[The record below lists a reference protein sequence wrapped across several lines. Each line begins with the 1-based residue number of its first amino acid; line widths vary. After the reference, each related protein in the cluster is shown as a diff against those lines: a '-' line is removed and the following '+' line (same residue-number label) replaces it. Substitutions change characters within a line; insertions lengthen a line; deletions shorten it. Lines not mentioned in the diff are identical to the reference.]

1 MKILDIAF
9 KDMLRSFRSMF
20 ALVFMFGIPLLMT
33 GMFYIMF
40 GNIASGGEFNLPK
53 TKVII
58 ANLDEG
64 GPKFQTSTKNM
75 PGGKQARTMG
85 ELVVNV
91 LQSKEMADLIQV
103 SLAPSAESAHAA
115 VDGQAAQV
123 AIVIP
128 ADFSKKFADP
138 DKQAVIE
145 FYQDPTLTIGPSIIR
160 SILNRFMDGMAGVK
174 IAINVFMDEAPE
186 SDYYL
191 TGDIIQQYLD
201 ISLVQTED
209 LADTLLDERAPTATP
224 PSSQTSGSQASGS
237 QTSQNMLLRIVGPI
251 MGGMMIFYAFFTGSS
266 TAQSILK
273 EEEEHT
279 LPRLFTT
286 PTPQAVILTGKLVAV
301 FLTVLVQV
309 VTLII
314 AARLIFGI
322 QWGAP
327 VPVAMAAAGTVF
339 IASSFG
345 IFINSLLKST
355 KQSGTVFGGVLAM
368 TGMLG
373 MVSIFDINS
382 PTAARLGN
390 TVSLL
395 VPQGWAIRGLLQ
407 AMNGAPVGNVALT
420 ALVMLVLSAA
430 FFVIGVWRFNK
441 RYA

>member
-1 MKILDIAF
+1 MKALDIAL
-9 KDMLRSFRSMF
+9 KDMTRSFRSAF
-20 ALVFMFGIPLLMT
+20 AIVFMFGIPLLMT
-33 GMFYIMF
+33 GMFYLMF
-40 GNIASGGEFNLPK
+40 GNVASGNLNLPK

-64 GPKFQTSTKNM
+64 GPHFQASAKNI

-91 LQSKEMADLIQV
+91 LESKELADLVQV
-103 SLAPSAESAHAA
+103 SLASSAEPARAA
-115 VDGQAAQV
+115 VDGQVAQV
-123 AIVIP
+123 AIIIP

-138 DKQAVIE
+138 DKQAAIE
-145 FYQDPTLTIGPSIIR
+145 FYQDPTLTIGPDIIR

-174 IAINVFMDEAPE
+174 IALNVYLDEAAP
-186 SDYYL
+186 SDDYL
-191 TGDIIQQYLD
+191 VGQVVQQYLD
-201 ISLVQTED
+201 TSLVQTED
-209 LADTLLDERAPTATP
+209 LAAALLDVKQSTPNAAPKRDD
-224 PSSQTSGSQASGS
+224 
-237 QTSQNMLLRIVGPI
+237 NVLLRIVGPI

-286 PTPQAVILTGKLVAV
+286 PTPQAVILSGKLVAV

-327 VPVAMAAAGTVF
+327 APVAMAAAGTVF

-355 KQSGTVFGGVLAM
+355 KQGGTVFGGVLTM

-373 MVSIFDINS
+373 MISVFAMNS
-382 PTAARLGN
+382 PSAARLGD

-407 AMNGAPVGNVALT
+407 AMNGAPVGNVVLT
-420 ALVMLVLSAA
+420 TLVMLVLSAA

>member
-1 MKILDIAF
+1 MKILDIAL
-9 KDMLRSFRSMF
+9 KDLLRSFRSMF

-33 GMFYIMF
+33 GMFYVMF
-40 GNIASGGEFNLPK
+40 GNIASGGDFNLPK

-64 GPKFQTSTKNM
+64 GPRFQVSAKNI

-103 SLAPSAESAHAA
+103 SLAPSAESARAA
-115 VDGQAAQV
+115 VDGVVYNAQAAQV

-145 FYQDPTLTIGPSIIR
+145 FYQDPTLTIGPGIIR

-186 SDYYL
+186 SDYVL
-191 TGDIIQQYLD
+191 TGDVIQQYLD

-209 LADTLLDERAPTATP
+209 LAGTLLDERAPTAAP
-224 PSSQTSGSQASGS
+224 PSSQTSGAPA
-237 QTSQNMLLRIVGPI
+237 SQNMLLRVVGPI
-251 MGGMMIFYAFFTGSS
+251 MGGMMIFYAFFTGTS

-273 EEEEHT
+273 EEEERT

-286 PTPQAVILTGKLVAV
+286 PTPQAVILTGKFLSV

-309 VTLII
+309 VVLLL
-314 AARLIFGI
+314 AGRLIFHI
-322 QWGAP
+322 QWGALMS
-327 VPVAMAAAGTVF
+327 VTLAAAGIVLT
-339 IASSFG
+339 ASSFG
-345 IFINSLLKST
+345 IFVNSMLKST
-355 KQSGTVFGGVLAM
+355 KQGGAVFGGVLTM

-373 MVSIFDINS
+373 MISIFAMGS
-382 PTAARLGN
+382 PSGARMGN

-407 AMNGAPVGNVALT
+407 AMNGAPVVDVVLT
-420 ALVMLVLSAA
+420 ALAMLVLSAA

>member
-9 KDMLRSFRSMF
+9 KDLLRSFRSMF

-33 GMFYIMF
+33 GLFYIMF
-40 GNIASGGEFNLPK
+40 GNIASGGEFQLPK
-53 TKVII
+53 TRVII

-64 GPKFQTSTKNM
+64 GPKFQTSTKNV

-103 SLAPSAESAHAA
+103 SLAPSAESARTA
-115 VDGQAAQV
+115 VDGQTAQV

-138 DKQAVIE
+138 DKQAIIE

-186 SDYYL
+186 SDYVL
-191 TGDIIQQYLD
+191 IGDVIQQYMD

-209 LADTLLDERAPTATP
+209 LAGTLLDERAPTAAP
-224 PSSQTSGSQASGS
+224 PNSQTGE
-237 QTSQNMLLRIVGPI
+237 NMLLRIVGPI

-273 EEEEHT
+273 EEEERT

-286 PTPQAVILTGKLVAV
+286 PTPQAVILTGKFLAV

-309 VTLII
+309 VVLLI
-314 AARLIFGI
+314 AAQLIFRV
-322 QWGAP
+322 QWGALLP
-327 VPVAMAAAGTVF
+327 VVLVAAGIVLT
-339 IASSFG
+339 ASSFG
-345 IFINSLLKST
+345 IFVNSMLKST
-355 KQSGTVFGGVLAM
+355 RQGGAVFGGVLTM
-368 TGMLG
+368 TGMIG
-373 MVSIFDINS
+373 MISIFAMNS
-382 PTAARLGN
+382 PTAARLGG

-395 VPQGWAIRGLLQ
+395 VPQGWAVRGLLQ
-407 AMNGAPVGNVALT
+407 TMNGAQVRDVWLT
-420 ALVMLVLSAA
+420 VLAMSAWSAA

>member
-40 GNIASGGEFNLPK
+40 GNIASGGEFSLPK
-53 TKVII
+53 TRVVI

-64 GPKFQTSTKNM
+64 GPKFQISADNV

-85 ELVVNV
+85 ELIVNV
-91 LQSKEMADLIQV
+91 LESKEMADLIQT
-103 SLAPSAESAHAA
+103 SLASSAESAHAA
-115 VDGQAAQV
+115 VDEQKAQV

-138 DKQAVIE
+138 NKQAVIE

-174 IAINVFMDEAPE
+174 IAINVFMDEAPQSE
-186 SDYYL
+186 YYL
-191 TGDIIQQYLD
+191 TGDVIQRYMD

-209 LADTLLDERAPTATP
+209 VAGTLLDERAPTLA
-224 PSSQTSGSQASGS
+224 SDSQTSGSSSSGS
-237 QTSQNMLLRIVGPI
+237 QTSNMLLRIVGPI
-251 MGGMMIFYAFFTGSS
+251 MGGMMIFYAFFTASS

-273 EEEEHT
+273 EEEERT

-309 VTLII
+309 VVLII

-327 VPVAMAAAGTVF
+327 APVALAATGTVF

-355 KQSGTVFGGVLAM
+355 KQGSTVFGGVLTM

-373 MVSIFDINS
+373 MISIFAIGS
-382 PTAARLGN
+382 PTAAQLGN

-407 AMNGAPVGNVALT
+407 AMNGAPIGNVGLT
-420 ALVMLVLSAA
+420 TLVMLALSAA
-430 FFVIGVWRFNK
+430 FFVVGVWRFSR

>member
-1 MKILDIAF
+1 MKILDIAL
-9 KDMLRSFRSMF
+9 KDLLRSFRSMF

-64 GPKFQTSTKNM
+64 GPRFQTSAKNI

-103 SLAPSAESAHAA
+103 SLAPSAESARTA

-138 DKQAVIE
+138 DRQAVIE

-191 TGDIIQQYLD
+191 TGDVIQRYLD

-209 LADTLLDERAPTATP
+209 LAGTLLDERAPTAA

-237 QTSQNMLLRIVGPI
+237 QTSENMLLRIVSPI
-251 MGGMMIFYAFFTGSS
+251 MGGMMVFYAFFTGTS

-273 EEEEHT
+273 EEEERT

-286 PTPQAVILTGKLVAV
+286 PTPQAVILTGKFLSV

-309 VTLII
+309 VVLLL
-314 AARLIFGI
+314 AGRLIFRI
-322 QWGAP
+322 QWGALMS
-327 VPVAMAAAGTVF
+327 VTLAAAGTVF

-345 IFINSLLKST
+345 ILVNSLLKST
-355 KQSGTVFGGVLAM
+355 KQGGAVFGGVLTM

-373 MVSIFDINS
+373 MISIFAINS

-407 AMNGAPVGNVALT
+407 AMNGAPVVDVGLT
-420 ALVMLVLSAA
+420 TLVMLVLSAA